1 MSRQAWNWIQV
12 LVVWVLLA
20 TALSLPS
27 LMSGTVP
34 TVTGDDAM
42 RLVQAIDLYNG
53 QDWFDTAQHRDN
65 APFGAPM
72 HWSRLIDAP
81 LALLMAVLSPFAQD
95 AAPYWAAFVWPLMV
109 LLAVVA
115 LVAELS
121 ERIGGRAS
129 RLPALGL
136 LAMTLAV
143 YTEFVPGRVDHHNV
157 QIALTL
163 GMVLATLLGRHHP
176 GWAVAAGALAATGL
190 AIGTEVLPS
199 VAVVLVCFGLYW
211 VVDPIQGRR
220 PLLAVAAGFPA
231 GLLVHLL
238 ISTRLSSVLQAAC
251 DALSASY
258 VVAGILFSVAILVAV
273 AAAPVLRGAWQRF
286 GALGA
291 LAIMAMGLCLWLFPE
306 CMGGPYGNL
315 DDDLASILMPEIG
328 EAQPIWV
335 WASGWRPQ
343 VSLLVVPIIG
353 SLGIVLAAALA
364 PRQTRWRWAVL
375 GGFCFALFVV
385 FCLQVRGFRLLSIAL
400 LPGPAYLGA
409 LAWEQ
414 LRQSKS
420 LVSIGRVVLTFIAFA
435 GAGHL
440 VLFSL
445 AHAAMGL
452 SPPVPPTR
460 AASWADC
467 QARSAYEQLAALPR
481 GNMMSFLLIGPQL
494 LLETPHSVVSA
505 GYHRNE
511 DGLRD
516 MVRFFEG
523 GEAEA
528 LAVVRERG
536 LDYLVFCRGI
546 EPTTAL
552 AGLPD
557 FEGLGWSWLTPLSDP
572 EAGLQIYA
580 IDLAQ

>member
-1 MSRQAWNWIQV
+1 MNRTAWNLTQI

-20 TALSLPS
+20 TALSLPT
-27 LMSGTVP
+27 LVSGAVP
-34 TVTGDDAM
+34 KVTGDDAM
-42 RLVQAIDLYNG
+42 RLVQAIDLFNG
-53 QDWFDTAQHRDN
+53 QDWFDTTQHRDN

-81 LALLMAVLSPFAQD
+81 LALLTAMVWPFAQD
-95 AAPYWAAFVWPLMV
+95 AAPYWAAFAWPLLV
-109 LLAVVA
+109 LLVVVA

-136 LAMTLAV
+136 LALTLSV

-157 QIALTL
+157 QTALTL
-163 GMVLATLLGRHHP
+163 GMILATLLGRHQT

-211 VVDPIQGRR
+211 VVDPDQGRR
-220 PLLAVAAGFPA
+220 PLLAVAASFPA
-231 GLLVHLL
+231 ALLVHLL
-238 ISTRLSSVLQAAC
+238 ISTPMSSVLLAAC
-251 DALSASY
+251 DALSISY
-258 VVAGILFSVAILVAV
+258 VVAGTLFGVAILTAVAV
-273 AAAPVLRGAWQRF
+273 APLLGGPWQRF
-286 GALGA
+286 VALGT
-291 LAIMAMGLCLWLFPE
+291 LAIVAVALCLWIFPE

-315 DDDLASILMPEIG
+315 DADVASILMPEIG
-328 EAQPIWV
+328 EAQPVWI
-335 WASGWRPQ
+335 WASSWRPQ
-343 VSLLVVPIIG
+343 MSILVAPAIG
-353 SLGIVLAAALA
+353 TLAIVLATLLA

-400 LPGPAYLGA
+400 LPGPAFLAA
-409 LAWEQ
+409 LSWAHF
-414 LRQSKS
+414 RRHKS
-420 LVSIGRVVLTFIAFA
+420 WVSVGRVVLTFVTFA
-435 GAGHL
+435 GAGHF
-440 VLFSL
+440 VLFALSDT
-445 AHAAMGL
+445 AFGW
-452 SPPVPPTR
+452 SPPIDMSR
-460 AASWADC
+460 AAAWSGC
-467 QARSAYEQLAALPR
+467 QERSAYEQLHALPP

-494 LLETPHSVVSA
+494 LLESPHSIVSA

-528 LAVVRERG
+528 LAVVQERK

-546 EPTTAL
+546 DPTAAL
-552 AGLPD
+552 AGLND
-557 FEGLGWSWLTPLSDP
+557 FAGLGWSWLKPLSDP
-572 EAGLQIYA
+572 EAGLQIYE
-580 IDLAQ
+580 IDSTP